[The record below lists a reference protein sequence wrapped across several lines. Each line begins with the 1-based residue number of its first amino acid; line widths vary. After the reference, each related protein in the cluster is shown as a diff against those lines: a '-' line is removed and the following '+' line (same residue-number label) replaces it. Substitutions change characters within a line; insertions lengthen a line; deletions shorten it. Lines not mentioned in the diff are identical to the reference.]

1 MKKLVLITI
10 SLFYFTTASFNI
22 YSQQISAKAKGHF
35 NKGLSAFKKERYEDA
50 LKEFEQAKLL
60 VENWPEVYYQLGLTY
75 EKLGMYD
82 DAISS
87 LNSYIRLSKP
97 EVQSEIQSLMDT
109 ILNKWAEAGELRWIF
124 QEYNLLPNH
133 WSVVE
138 DSRPGGGVCSPSS
151 GNGYREVSNN
161 KYEIKIFQGAGYDE
175 IWSWVPIKFKDNFFE
190 YTYTYYQCVLL
201 TPEEARKELGM
212 QAKCPW
218 VINVK
223 GEIIKGEP
231 PVIKFTCDCEP
242 QMVKLSKKKLSRSLV
257 IKKTGFQPSPLK
269 TP

>member
-87 LNSYIRLSKP
+87 LNSYIRLSKLTFP
-97 EVQSEIQSLMDT
+97 PKKI
-109 ILNKWAEAGELRWIF
+109 
-124 QEYNLLPNH
+124 
-133 WSVVE
+133 
-138 DSRPGGGVCSPSS
+138 PGKMLVLVKKGG
-151 GNGYREVSNN
+151 
-161 KYEIKIFQGAGYDE
+161 
-175 IWSWVPIKFKDNFFE
+175 
-190 YTYTYYQCVLL
+190 
-201 TPEEARKELGM
+201 
-212 QAKCPW
+212 
-218 VINVK
+218 
-223 GEIIKGEP
+223 
-231 PVIKFTCDCEP
+231 
-242 QMVKLSKKKLSRSLV
+242 
-257 IKKTGFQPSPLK
+257 
-269 TP
+269 